1 MTVYAGSRSDGIA
14 MRLDTCSHSITKTVH
29 IHTLCFLKRLPE
41 RLWIKAEIRLFAHY
55 VRMELC
61 VHVSDLRKNYGHVH
75 AVDGISF
82 DVEYGKVF
90 GFLGPNGAGKTTT
103 IRVLTTL
110 VSPTSGLV
118 KIFGQDVVKHSREI
132 RKRMGVVL
140 QEPSFEAN
148 LRVARA
154 LELYGLMWGMPG
166 EKRRDRARELLEKF
180 ELLSLSNVK
189 NDELSIGQRRRVQV
203 AREFMHDMDLLFLD
217 EPTVGLDPSARR
229 TLLDYVKKH
238 VQGGLTVFFTTH
250 IMEEAEYLCDE
261 IAIINKGKIIATDT
275 PAGLKQKYG
284 GVKAVEIKLKEDST
298 AHSVMQMIGQISD
311 GGSVIEMT
319 AQDTIRI
326 SSAEAQEMLVKI
338 IESLSKNAIQI
349 ESVSMNP
356 PTLEEVFLTV
366 IGNGNGNGT

>member
-1 MTVYAGSRSDGIA
+1 MD
-14 MRLDTCSHSITKTVH
+14 
-29 IHTLCFLKRLPE
+29 LC
-41 RLWIKAEIRLFAHY
+41 I
-55 VRMELC
+55 
-61 VHVSDLRKNYGHVH
+61 HVSDLRKSYGQVH

-82 DVEYGKVF
+82 DVQYGKVF

-110 VSPTSGLV
+110 VNPTSGVV
-118 KIFGQDVVKHSREI
+118 KIFGKDIVKHSREI
-132 RKRMGVVL
+132 KKRMGVML

-148 LRVARA
+148 LTVDRA
-154 LELYGLMWGMPG
+154 LELYGLMWAMPG

-180 ELLSLSNVK
+180 DLVSFSNMK
-189 NDELSIGQRRRVQV
+189 NDELSIGQRKRVQV

-217 EPTVGLDPSARR
+217 EPTVGLDPAARR

-261 IAIINKGKIIATDT
+261 IAIINKGKIVAIDT

-284 GVKAVEIKLKEDST
+284 GVNAVEIKLKNST
-298 AHSVMQMIGQISD
+298 AQSIMHIIRRQIAD
-311 GGSVIEMT
+311 GSVIET
-319 AQDTIRI
+319 PAQDTIKI

-338 IESLSKNAIQI
+338 IESLSKNAVQI
-349 ESVSMNP
+349 ESISINP
-356 PTLEEVFLTV
+356 PTLEEVFFTV
-366 IGNGNGNGT
+366 IGGGGGNGGGGRA

>member
-1 MTVYAGSRSDGIA
+1 VNGSI
-14 MRLDTCSHSITKTVH
+14 CI
-29 IHTLCFLKRLPE
+29 
-41 RLWIKAEIRLFAHY
+41 
-55 VRMELC
+55 
-61 VHVSDLRKNYGHVH
+61 HVSDLHKSYGQVH

-103 IRVLTTL
+103 IKVLTTL
-110 VSPTSGLV
+110 VRPTSGVV
-118 KIFGQDVVKHSREI
+118 KIFGKDIVKHSREI
-132 RKRMGVVL
+132 KKRMGVVL

-148 LRVARA
+148 LTVDRA
-154 LELYGLMWGMPG
+154 LELYGLMWGIAG

-180 ELLSLSNVK
+180 DLVSFHNMK

-217 EPTVGLDPSARR
+217 EPTLGLDPAARR

-284 GVKAVEIKLKEDST
+284 GVKAVEIKLKDST
-298 AHSVMQMIGQISD
+298 AQSVMHIIRRQIAD
-311 GGSVIEMT
+311 GSVIET
-319 AQDTIRI
+319 PTQDTIRI

-338 IESLSKNAIQI
+338 IESLSKNAVQI
-349 ESVSMNP
+349 ESISINP

-366 IGNGNGNGT
+366 IGGDGNGGGGGVA

>member
-1 MTVYAGSRSDGIA
+1 
-14 MRLDTCSHSITKTVH
+14 
-29 IHTLCFLKRLPE
+29 
-41 RLWIKAEIRLFAHY
+41 
-55 VRMELC
+55 MEHC
-61 VHVSDLRKNYGHVH
+61 IHVSDLHKSYGQVR
-75 AVDGISF
+75 AIDGISF
-82 DVEYGKVF
+82 NVAYGSVF

-110 VSPTSGLV
+110 VKPTSGIV
-118 KIFGQDVVKHSREI
+118 KIFGKDIVKHSREI

-148 LRVARA
+148 LRVDRA

-180 ELLSLSNVK
+180 ELVPFRNTK

-203 AREFMHDMDLLFLD
+203 AREFMHDMDLMFLD
-217 EPTVGLDPSARR
+217 EPTVGLDPTARR

-238 VQGGLTVFFTTH
+238 VRGGLTVFFTTH

-275 PAGLKQKYG
+275 PDGLKQKYG
-284 GVKAVEIKLKEDST
+284 GVKAVEIKLKDLTE
-298 AHSVMQMIGQISD
+298 AQSVMQIIGQIAD
-311 GGSVIEMT
+311 GSVIEMT

-338 IESLSKNAIQI
+338 IESLSKNAVQV

-366 IGNGNGNGT
+366 IGNGT

>member
-1 MTVYAGSRSDGIA
+1 MSQ
-14 MRLDTCSHSITKTVH
+14 
-29 IHTLCFLKRLPE
+29 
-41 RLWIKAEIRLFAHY
+41 
-55 VRMELC
+55 MESC
-61 VHVSDLRKNYGHVH
+61 ISVADLRKSYHNIH

-82 DVEYGKVF
+82 DVEYGGVF

-110 VSPTSGLV
+110 VNPTAGAV
-118 KIFGQDVVKHSREI
+118 KIFGKDIVRHSKEI
-132 RKRMGVVL
+132 RKRIGVVL

-148 LRVARA
+148 LTVERA
-154 LELYGLMWGMPG
+154 LELYGLMWRLPG
-166 EKRRDRARELLEKF
+166 EKRRDRARELVEKF
-180 ELLSLSNVK
+180 DLSSFKNMK

-217 EPTVGLDPSARR
+217 EPTVGLDPAARR

-284 GVKAVEIKLKEDST
+284 GVKAVEIKLKDAT
-298 AHSVMQMIGQISD
+298 AQSVMHVLRPHVPE
-311 GGSVIEMT
+311 GSAIET
-319 AQDTIRI
+319 LSEDTVRI
-326 SSAEAQEMLVKI
+326 SSAEAQELLVKI
-338 IESLSKNAIQI
+338 IETLSKNSVQI
-349 ESVSMNP
+349 ESVSVNP

-366 IGNGNGNGT
+366 INGKS

>member
-1 MTVYAGSRSDGIA
+1 
-14 MRLDTCSHSITKTVH
+14 
-29 IHTLCFLKRLPE
+29 
-41 RLWIKAEIRLFAHY
+41 
-55 VRMELC
+55 MEPC
-61 VHVSDLRKNYGHVH
+61 IHVSGLRKRYGSVN
-75 AVDGISF
+75 AVDGVSF
-82 DVEYGKVF
+82 DVECGKVF

-110 VSPTSGLV
+110 VQPTSGTV
-118 KIFGQDVVKHSREI
+118 KMFGKEIVRHQREI
-132 RKRMGVVL
+132 KKRIGVVL

-148 LRVARA
+148 LTVERA
-154 LELYGLMWGMPG
+154 LDLYGRMWGVPG
-166 EKRRDRARELLEKF
+166 EKRRDRARELLDKF
-180 ELLSLSNVK
+180 DLASFKHMK

-261 IAIINKGKIIATDT
+261 IAIINRGMIIATDT

-284 GVKAVEIKLKEDST
+284 GVKAVEIKLKDS
-298 AHSVMQMIGQISD
+298 AAKSIMHIIRPIA
-311 GGSVIEMT
+311 GGSTIET
-319 AQDTIRI
+319 PADDTIRI
-326 SSAEAQEMLVKI
+326 SSADAQDMLVKI
-338 IESLSKNAIQI
+338 IESLSKNSIQI
-349 ESVSMNP
+349 ESVSVNP

-366 IGNGNGNGT
+366 IGKQA